1 MHEEKLRKFM
11 SSSNQVSILVLF
23 IFLKH
28 GVNHKKNHRTQIV
41 FYQAIIVFINID
53 NNAEEEMCVPLRKNR
68 FVAKLDKICL

>member
-1 MHEEKLRKFM
+1 MKKNFENFM

-41 FYQAIIVFINID
+41 FYQAIIVFININ

>member
-1 MHEEKLRKFM
+1 MKKNFENFM

-41 FYQAIIVFINID
+41 FYQAIIVFINI
-53 NNAEEEMCVPLRKNR
+53 NNNVEEEMCVPLRKNR

>member
-1 MHEEKLRKFM
+1 MKKNFENFM

-28 GVNHKKNHRTQIV
+28 GVNQKKNHRTQIV